1 MGGARDRTLKV
12 SPKLVVGLVIAAGAA
27 FFGYQTYA
35 DKVAAD
41 ELKTYETAAV
51 MRMDLKKT
59 VSATGTVQPKD
70 SVEVSSKITA
80 RIKEVLVSEND
91 EVKAGQTVAI
101 LDGKDFEAKRDQA
114 SFRLTNAEQ
123 KLNRIQRLYSIGAKS
138 KEELEDAEYEYD
150 TAKSLLEET
159 ESDVAE
165 TVIVAPMD
173 GVVVGEPK
181 TAGSMATQGS
191 DNPTV
196 IMRIA
201 DLSEKQIKAK
211 VDETDIGEVK
221 VGEAA
226 TFTVDAFTDK
236 TFEAE
241 VVKISQTDTAN
252 SWDLDKS
259 SSSSSSSSNAVIY
272 YYVTLAAPDPTNLLL
287 PAMTARL
294 EIVVGEVKGA
304 ICVPIA
310 ALKTDA
316 NGSYVERITKSG
328 DPKLGDVAEK
338 VYVTAGLYGEEYVEV
353 TPKVLSTA
361 EGTSSTL
368 REGDQVSVSY
378 EAEAKKKTTSN
389 NQPRRMGPPM

>member
-1 MGGARDRTLKV
+1 MKSSAKV
-12 SPKLVVGLVIAAGAA
+12 LGIVGIVGIAA
-27 FFGYQTYA
+27 FLGYQAYT

-41 ELKTYETAAV
+41 ELKTYDTAPV
-51 MRMDLKKT
+51 VRMDLQKT

-80 RIKEVLVSEND
+80 RIKEVLVNEND
-91 EVKAGQTVAI
+91 TVTAGQTVAI

-123 KLNRIQRLYSIGAKS
+123 KLNRIQYLYKIGAKS

-211 VDETDIGEVK
+211 VDETDIGAVR
-221 VGEAA
+221 VGEVA
-226 TFTVDAFTDK
+226 TFTVDAYSDK
-236 TFEAE
+236 TFEAD

-259 SSSSSSSSNAVIY
+259 SSSTTTSSNAVIY
-272 YYVTLAAPDPTNLLL
+272 YYVTLAAPDVENLLL

-294 EIVVGEVKGA
+294 EIVVGEVKNA
-304 ICVPIA
+304 LCVPIA

-316 NGSYVERITKSG
+316 NGSYVEKITKSSNPKQG
-328 DPKLGDVAEK
+328 DTAEK

-353 TPKVLSTA
+353 TPIPTNPVSLN
-361 EGTSSTL
+361 
-368 REGDQVSVSY
+368 EGDEVSVSY
-378 EAEAKKKTTSN
+378 EAEQKKAATGGG
-389 NQPRRMGPPM
+389 NQPRRMPPM